1 MSIDPDGTLVQPTP
15 EALPLAADP
24 ARQAIG
30 AIGGFIY
37 QFWWSIDAW
46 LQLNSEDEVIFL
58 EGAEDLDKVSPN
70 AATVQQVKHEAAS
83 ISLNTQRAHKVL
95 ENFWALVGR
104 ELPGKQVSYHYLST
118 ARIALEQDATFGGH
132 SGIDAWRIART
143 DLSMAAA
150 VGAYLAIKLDPH
162 SPLRAFLVS
171 ASAQQI
177 QDDLIRRFHW
187 FLYQPDIQGMIES
200 VEDRL
205 SVRLSRNGG
214 QLADLQRVKDRLYG
228 HLGEV
233 ILQPDLGRRR
243 LTLGGLIREVDAA
256 TTTQLSLPP
265 LQIQQLAAMLARQGE
280 DPNVALLR
288 GLAQPIPESP
298 IRLLPRATLVNQIRE
313 LMAARRTV
321 LLTGSVFKG
330 KTTLA
335 QLVATEVCPAAWWF
349 SVASMGDTAT
359 TNLLHALAATIEQP
373 RTPALVVV
381 DDIDLS
387 ATAQRAYKQAL
398 ALLVGR
404 ASRAGRGLILTARGT
419 PSATALVLSVGGID
433 VIDVPEMSAEEVQS
447 HCESNGCPVSLS
459 SVWGPLLSASTLG
472 HPKLVQVRINEL
484 QSQRWPAPD
493 SSSFFKDSAGTVDA
507 RAIARNLL
515 RGSTNDEIAEFL
527 YIASEAT
534 FPLTRTMLMRIAAY
548 IGHLSNAGDVIDE
561 LTGSWLDL
569 VASHRARVTPLLKGS
584 AADVWLPERRKL
596 AHQQIYDA
604 IAGDRNLDGAEAASL
619 LFHAYFAADGHRLFR
634 ILRLLEGPEIRA
646 NPEAVYPYIT
656 WVPYVALASG
666 EKFFAD
672 DLTINA
678 LLRQLQFS
686 VAAKIDAAK
695 LPAIVERWIE
705 DAEAIPIEEIRNEYQ
720 AMLWHSISSAQSLE
734 IPLRTKLNAIYRFRT
749 LTGQT
754 ADFARGNTLRAL
766 EEARPSLGDIPADAT
781 GSQFVLSLQSIA
793 VKRLEELS
801 SLLDWL
807 EHDST
812 PEARADLEA
821 VLNWPLVISAGG
833 YVHGAWANQHETE
846 TDWVP
851 TLGVLERAGELA
863 RRFGLMRFG
872 SEVAKAASVVYGEH
886 ANDSD
891 AAVRVLDEAV
901 AAFGDNAVLHE
912 QRCNVLFQRGDDESM
927 LKAWRLLASDPL
939 ASLDL
944 NIYAFRRAGIS
955 ASRLSRWD
963 DAARHFLAGREAT
976 PQLPLEATRLG
987 LSVDAAYV
995 TALGGNLQDAAR
1007 TLAEAT
1013 MHLPSAA
1020 WEDADSWESVLRI
1033 LSEVV
1038 RRIDQLVADPS
1049 LPTLPALFGKASEP
1063 GIELPPGQGDQLT
1076 RTTLTVASVGL
1087 LAAQL
1092 GSLPAEFSQRS
1103 ADQPA
1108 AAGFV
1113 QYQLARTNL
1122 AMQFHRGTT
1131 AEFISLLSDFDRA
1144 WTVMGDELSAEQA
1157 GGGTA
1162 ERASTKM
1169 IESGWFPILVA
1180 AAICCPCLDEVL
1192 PIWHTAAE
1200 NRWGRESQTALDL
1213 DSISKG
1219 LAKSVNEARQ
1229 IVQQGSVTRGEFA
1242 GALLKLLR
1250 DDTLRPENV
1259 FFIQQQLAGLMMSHY
1274 QGTMLQPYFAR
1285 SVARRFALAWKVIC
1299 TNASSLLV
1307 APRLNAPK
1315 LLSAVAL
1322 VERGTGSLKVLLSA
1336 SANAVGATLDEG
1348 LSLLE

>member
-1 MSIDPDGTLVQPTP
+1 MSTDPDCSQVQPAP

-24 ARQAIG
+24 ARQAVG

-46 LQLNSEDEVIFL
+46 LQLKSEDEVIFL
-58 EGAEDLDKVSPN
+58 EGAEDLDWVSPD
-70 AATVQQVKHEAAS
+70 AATTLQVKHEADS

-95 ENFWALVGR
+95 ESFWALVGR
-104 ELPGKQVSYHYLST
+104 ELPGRQVSYHYLST
-118 ARIALEQDATFGGH
+118 ARAALEQDATFGGH

-143 DLSMAAA
+143 DLSMAATI
-150 VGAYLAIKLDPH
+150 GAYLVAKLDPK
-162 SPLRAFLVS
+162 SPLRAFLS
-171 ASAQQI
+171 GASPQQM

-187 FLYQPDIQGMIES
+187 FLNQPGIQGVIES

-205 SVRLSRNGG
+205 SVRLSQNGG
-214 QLADLQRVKDRLYG
+214 PLPDLQRVKDRLLG
-228 HLGEV
+228 HVSEV
-233 ILQPDLGRRR
+233 ILRPDLGRRR
-243 LTLGGLIREVDAA
+243 LTLGGLIREIEAA
-256 TTTQLSLPP
+256 TNTQLSVLPS
-265 LQIQQLAAMLARQGE
+265 QMQQLAAMLARQGE

-288 GLAQPIPESP
+288 SLAQPIPESP
-298 IRLLPRATLVNQIRE
+298 VRLLPRATLVNQIRE

-335 QLVATEVCPAAWWF
+335 QLVATEVCPAACWF
-349 SVASMGDTAT
+349 SVASMGDMGT
-359 TNLLHALAATIEQP
+359 TNLLHALATTIERP
-373 RTPALVVV
+373 STPALVVI
-381 DDIDLS
+381 DDINLS

-433 VIDVPEMSAEEVQS
+433 VIDVPEMSAQEVQS
-447 HCESNGCPVSLS
+447 HCEANGCPASLS
-459 SVWGPLLSASTLG
+459 SVWGPLLRAATLG
-472 HPKLVQVRINEL
+472 HPKLIQIRINDL
-484 QSQRWPAPD
+484 QSQGWPAPD

-507 RAIARNLL
+507 RGIARNLL
-515 RGSTNDEIAEFL
+515 RGSTTDEIAEFI

-548 IGHLSNAGDVIDE
+548 VGRISNAGDVIDE
-561 LTGSWLDL
+561 LTGSWLEL

-584 AADVWLPERRKL
+584 AADVWLPERRNL
-596 AHQQIYDA
+596 AHQQLYDA

-634 ILRLLEGPEIRA
+634 ILRLLEGSEIRA
-646 NPEAVYPYIT
+646 NSDAVYPYIT
-656 WVPYVALASG
+656 WVPYIALASG
-666 EKFFAD
+666 EQFFAD

-705 DAEAIPIEEIRNEYQ
+705 DAEVIPIEEIRNEYQ
-720 AMLWHSISSAQSLE
+720 AMLWHSIASAQSLE
-734 IPLRTKLNAIYRFRT
+734 IPLRTKLNAIYRLRS

-754 ADFARGNTLRAL
+754 ADIARSNTLRAL

-793 VKRLEELS
+793 VKRLEDLS

-807 EHDST
+807 EHDSS
-812 PEARADLEA
+812 PEARADFEA
-821 VLNWPLVISAGG
+821 VLNWPVVSSSGG
-833 YVHGAWANQHETE
+833 YVHGAWSGRYDTE
-846 TDWVP
+846 TDWIP
-851 TLGVLERAGELA
+851 TLQVLERAGELA
-863 RRFGLMRFG
+863 RRFGLTRFG
-872 SEVAKAASVVYGEH
+872 SEVAKAASIVYGEH

-891 AAVRVLDEAV
+891 AALRVLDEAV
-901 AAFGDNAVLHE
+901 AAFGENVVLQE

-927 LKAWRLLASDPL
+927 LEAWRLLASDPL
-939 ASLDL
+939 ASPDLD
-944 NIYAFRRAGIS
+944 IYAFRRAGIS
-955 ASRLSRWD
+955 ASRRSRWGE
-963 DAARHFLAGREAT
+963 AARYFLAGREAT
-976 PQLPLEATRLG
+976 PQLPLEVNRFG
-987 LSVDAAYV
+987 LSIDAAYV
-995 TALGGNLQDAAR
+995 TALGGDLQGAAR

-1033 LSEVV
+1033 LSKVA
-1038 RRIDQLVADPS
+1038 RCIDQLVTAPS
-1049 LPTLPALFGKASEP
+1049 LQVLPALFGRASEP
-1063 GIELPPGQGDQLT
+1063 GLKLTSAQGDQLT

-1092 GSLPAEFSQRS
+1092 GSLPAEFPPRF

-1108 AAGFV
+1108 ASGFV
-1113 QYQLARTNL
+1113 RYQLARTNL
-1122 AMQFHRGTT
+1122 AIEFHRGTT
-1131 AEFISLLSDFDRA
+1131 AEFISLVSDFDHA
-1144 WTVMGDELSAEQA
+1144 WTVMGDELSVEQTGDSSA
-1157 GGGTA
+1157 A
-1162 ERASTKM
+1162 KPSTRM
-1169 IESGWFPILVA
+1169 IESGWFPILIA
-1180 AAICCPCLDEVL
+1180 AAICCPTLQDAL
-1192 PIWHTAAE
+1192 PVWHSATE
-1200 NRWGRESQTALDL
+1200 KRWGRESQTAADIHG
-1213 DSISKG
+1213 ISKG
-1219 LAKSVNEARQ
+1219 VAITVDDARQ
-1229 IVQQGSVTRGEFA
+1229 IVQQRNVTRGEFA

-1250 DDTLRPENV
+1250 DSTLRPENV
-1259 FFIQQQLAGLMMSHY
+1259 YFIQQQLAGLMMSHC

-1285 SVARRFALAWKVIC
+1285 PVARRFALAWKPIC
-1299 TNASSLLV
+1299 TNLSFLLV
-1307 APRLNAPK
+1307 APRLNVSK
-1315 LLSAVAL
+1315 LLDAIEL
-1322 VERGTGSLKVLLSA
+1322 VERGTGSMKHLLSA
-1336 SANAVGATLDEG
+1336 AASAVGAKLDDG